1 MATAPITVPPLQKGD
16 RIEDWRHLFEAST
29 QHMIAAEDGEQR
41 AIQLLPAYVNRDI
54 ADREAV
60 RDIVKSAEQSGR
72 GTQQSS
78 RGTRP
83 PDGHVHSHA
92 GSQPIIL
99 ATWPRHRGILL
110 PPETKGYLRQI
121 RVETRRFLIGR
132 TSTKRCPNEN

>member
-1 MATAPITVPPLQKGD
+1 
-16 RIEDWRHLFEAST
+16 
-29 QHMIAAEDGEQR
+29 MIAAEDGEKR

-60 RDIVKSAEQSGR
+60 RDIVKSANSLEEALSYLAGVLDPPMDTFIAMQEV
-72 GTQQSS
+72 S
-78 RGTRP
+78 RL
-83 PDGHVHSHA
+83 HW
-92 GSQPIIL
+92 QP
-99 ATWPRHRGILL
+99 GIFL